1 MMALLRYDC
10 FKGIDCVSLNA
21 LFFQLGLSVVFIAL
35 AAAGILWAIKSGQY
49 DDLDGPAQRI
59 LMDEDDPMIPF
70 NRPKSTSRAIEPD
83 QLKVK

>member
-1 MMALLRYDC
+1 M
-10 FKGIDCVSLNA
+10 SLSA

-35 AAAGILWAIKSGQY
+35 AAIGILWAIKSGQY

-70 NRPKSTSRAIEPD
+70 NHSKPTRPAIETD
-83 QLKVK
+83 QTKTK

>member
-1 MMALLRYDC
+1 M
-10 FKGIDCVSLNA
+10 SLSA

-35 AAAGILWAIKSGQY
+35 AAGGILWAIRSGQY

-70 NRPKSTSRAIEPD
+70 NQNKASVQQLEPD
-83 QLKVK
+83 QTKLK